1 MKKPATFKFFSIFA
15 VVLALVFS
23 VGVFAAPGEAYAD
36 NNTYTITFKC
46 SGADNSNA
54 AVIKSVVVDEGDS
67 LLLSDMPKEGDEG
80 LPRIENNKYIW
91 FYVVDGKLI
100 RATIPAEETGV
111 VLENITSDIVFWAI
125 KQDISKKHEVTF
137 IMPDSTVVTKFVSD
151 GETVDEPIY
160 DLGFCE
166 RIKYDKSLEN
176 IREDMT
182 INVTIDNTFKYVFMA
197 GCFALL
203 VTSLVVIV
211 VIVFKSFKDTDEDD
225 EYDDLEDELVSD
237 GDGATDNE

>member
-1 MKKPATFKFFSIFA
+1 
-15 VVLALVFS
+15 
-23 VGVFAAPGEAYAD
+23 
-36 NNTYTITFKC
+36 
-46 SGADNSNA
+46 
-54 AVIKSVVVDEGDS
+54 
-67 LLLSDMPKEGDEG
+67 
-80 LPRIENNKYIW
+80 
-91 FYVVDGKLI
+91 
-100 RATIPAEETGV
+100 